1 MARATEAFRTD
12 EPEGLIVSEYYR
24 PPSQTERVFNRIVS
38 ALMRLGVG
46 APAARQLEV
55 RGRTSGQPRRTPVNL
70 LQLDG
75 EEYLVSP
82 PGNTQWVRNIR
93 AAGTAR
99 LLRGRRARDIR
110 VTEIGDAAKLPML
123 RAYLQRWGGALGR
136 YFDGVNGKSSDAELL
151 RIAPAHP
158 VFQLERT

>member
-1 MARATEAFRTD
+1 L
-12 EPEGLIVSEYYR
+12 EGLIVSEYYR

-99 LLRGRRARDIR
+99 LLRGRRIRDIR
-110 VTEIGDAAKLPML
+110 VIEVDDAAKLPML

-158 VFQLERT
+158 VFQLERTKPDATSP